1 MQHKNNKKG
10 RLFACV
16 LLITASTAIESPM
29 NFQPERDGLA
39 GSDST
44 GRMLIWHE
52 ECARVMDDPSVV
64 NRYAFESLQQYL
76 EYCIERTSKDGGV
89 PAARPLLASNF

>member
-1 MQHKNNKKG
+1 VQHKNNKKVW
-10 RLFACV
+10 LFASV
-16 LLITASTAIESPM
+16 LLIAASSAIETPNHFSPEQDALM
-29 NFQPERDGLA
+29 MSEI
-39 GSDST
+39 S

-76 EYCIERTSKDGGV
+76 EYCMERTSRDGNV
-89 PAARPLLASNF
+89 PTKRPLLASNF

>member
-1 MQHKNNKKG
+1 MLIVVSSPIETPNHN
-10 RLFACV
+10 LSEHDALV
-16 LLITASTAIESPM
+16 L
-29 NFQPERDGLA
+29 PEV
-39 GSDST
+39 S

-76 EYCIERTSKDGGV
+76 EYCLERTSRDGDV
-89 PAARPLLASNF
+89 PTTRPLLASNF